1 MYIHPGIKLWMNEK
15 RSNCPSDVGD
25 EKWAFCV
32 GYLTLMTEAAPQR
45 VYPLREIFN
54 ALRYMVRMGRVWRMM
69 PYDLP
74 PWAVV

>member
-1 MYIHPGIKLWMNEK
+1 
-15 RSNCPSDVGD
+15 
-25 EKWAFCV
+25 
-32 GYLTLMTEAAPQR
+32 MTEAAPQR